1 MPTPSPEAA
10 DTGVETVING
20 RLIVR
25 LTARDDYLA
34 VESRGEAD
42 LEDFYLGIDY
52 AAIVAMRDG
61 HTRVLFDL
69 RATRQ
74 SMPFSSHL
82 LLGQQVA
89 KSFDFAERVA
99 SVVPQE
105 YRTGSSE
112 KAAQKSGL
120 NLRAFVNLDEAVR
133 WLNEP

>member
-1 MPTPSPEAA
+1 MANPP
-10 DTGVETVING
+10 DTAETTGETVING
-20 RLIVR
+20 RFVVR
-25 LTARDDYLA
+25 LTARDGYLL

-69 RATRQ
+69 RATKQ
-74 SMPFSSHL
+74 SLPFSSHL

-89 KSFDFAERVA
+89 RSFDFADRVA

-120 NLRAFVNLDEAVR
+120 NLHAFVDLDEAVQ
-133 WLNEP
+133 WLTQA